1 MPVSKNPGA
10 GPARPPQAR
19 VQRNEERILDA
30 IVEVAGTGGWADLSV
45 AAVSRSAGLSPKAVH
60 DRYED
65 RSALAA
71 AAWTNRC
78 GPVLRAAL
86 AEVLSA
92 AGALEPGSSSP
103 ARLPTVQQAA
113 AQRHFGGTS
122 AIPPSAEPWEK
133 VRRAIHAAASKAS
146 DTQSGNVPALSD
158 EQTSSVADLREAT
171 DALLSSLEVA
181 ESAAFAVRLAELR
194 AAGPS
199 AEWLT
204 IALDVFARPSTA
216 IRAATELVIASQFDP
231 ALAKAVARQLAT
243 TVQVWCTP
251 VRKNPTPEI
260 AAKRAYLL
268 CLALGLVLAH
278 VRADAAELELG
289 DQQQSLFEA
298 LSTSRAPVALPKARA
313 KYLDASV
320 AFDTGD
326 IALDSLLQATLD
338 EVAARGFDGATTSS
352 IARAAGCSDGL
363 IFARYPSK
371 LALFLDASKRQQAI
385 SFRNYDAYQTEVRTK
400 HGMGIADAVA
410 IREVQRP
417 HVSAQRATYL
427 EQIRISWH
435 DDELQLALVAEFDQ
449 FVADATAADPAWAP
463 ANSPANLHVSIAL
476 GFGLSLLPVLHPEAW
491 SLPYDVVTMPL
502 AERSPAH

>member
-1 MPVSKNPGA
+1 MSRKPSG
-10 GPARPPQAR
+10 GQTRPPQAR
-19 VQRNEERILDA
+19 VQRNEERVLDA
-30 IVEVAGTGGWADLSV
+30 IVEVAGTGGWADLPV

-60 DRYED
+60 DRYDD
-65 RSALAA
+65 RSALSC

-86 AEVLSA
+86 AEVLCA
-92 AGALEPGSSSP
+92 AGALDLGS
-103 ARLPTVQQAA
+103 AGTALLPTVQQAA

-122 AIPPSAEPWEK
+122 DIPPSTEPWEK
-133 VRRAIHAAASKAS
+133 VRRAIHAAASK
-146 DTQSGNVPALSD
+146 SGEFPPGRAPALSD
-158 EQTSSVADLREAT
+158 EQMSSLADLREAS

-181 ESAAFAVRLAELR
+181 ESAAFAVRLAALR

-199 AEWLT
+199 AEWLAV
-204 IALDVFARPSTA
+204 ALDAFARPSTA
-216 IRAATELVIASQFDP
+216 VRAATELVIASQFDP
-231 ALAKAVARQLAT
+231 ALTKAVARQLAT
-243 TVQVWCTP
+243 TVQEWCTP

-260 AAKRAYLL
+260 AAQRAYLL

-278 VRADAAELELG
+278 TRAGAAELDLG
-289 DQQQSLFEA
+289 GHEESLFEA
-298 LSTSRAPVALPKARA
+298 LSTSRALVALPKARA
-313 KYLDASV
+313 SYLDAGV
-320 AFDTGD
+320 TFDTGD
-326 IALDSLLQATLD
+326 IALDSLLRATLD

-385 SFRNYDAYQTEVRTK
+385 SFRNYDTYQTEVRTK

-417 HVSAQRATYL
+417 HVASQRATYL

-435 DDELQLALVAEFDQ
+435 DDELQRALAAEFDQ
-449 FVADATAADPAWAP
+449 FVSDATAADPAWAP
-463 ANSPANLHVSIAL
+463 ANSPAELHVSIAL

-491 SLPYDVVTMPL
+491 SLPYDVVTIPL

>member
-1 MPVSKNPGA
+1 MSKKPIA

-19 VQRNEERILDA
+19 VTRNEERVLDA
-30 IVEVAGTGGWADLSV
+30 IVEVAGTGGWADLTV

-65 RSALAA
+65 RSALSC
-71 AAWTNRC
+71 AAWTHRC

-86 AEVLSA
+86 AEVLCA

-103 ARLPTVQQAA
+103 TPLPTVQQAA
-113 AQRHFGGTS
+113 ARRHFGGTS
-122 AIPPSAEPWEK
+122 AIPPSTEPWEK
-133 VRRAIHAAASKAS
+133 VRRAIHAAASNAR
-146 DTQSGNVPALSD
+146 DIHSGNVPALSD
-158 EQTSSVADLREAT
+158 EQTSSVADLRDAT

-181 ESAAFAVRLAELR
+181 ESAAFAVRLAALR

-199 AEWLT
+199 AEWLAV
-204 IALDVFARPSTA
+204 ALDAFTRPSTA
-216 IRAATELVIASQFDP
+216 VRAATELVIASQFDP
-231 ALAKAVARQLAT
+231 SLAKAVARQLAT

-251 VRKNPTPEI
+251 VRKNPTAEI
-260 AAKRAYLL
+260 AAQRAYLL

-278 VRADAAELELG
+278 SRAGAADLDLG
-289 DQQQSLFEA
+289 WQQESLFEA

-313 KYLDASV
+313 GYLEAGVS
-320 AFDTGD
+320 FDTGD

-371 LALFLDASKRQQAI
+371 IALFLDASKRQQAI

-417 HVSAQRATYL
+417 HVSAQRVTYL

-435 DDELQLALVAEFDQ
+435 DDELQRALAAEFDQ
-449 FVADATAADPAWAP
+449 FVSDATAGDPAWGP
-463 ANSPANLHVSIAL
+463 ANSPAELHVSIAL

-491 SLPYDVVTMPL
+491 SLPYDVVTIPL
-502 AERSPAH
+502 VERSPAH